1 MTQPLHIIIAV
12 GEPKLDYY
20 AHVTQTDIDNIG
32 LNNAADNYYT
42 SDQLERIKNALS
54 IESVDV
60 GGSITNTIIMLA
72 KLKRQSH
79 LLGYHADDQNNLVA
93 DTLKKNKTISWL
105 FNAHK
110 AGKGNLLVIVNK
122 DSGERL
128 FVNADYSGA
137 EQLPKIILNDEQK
150 TTINNSAL
158 IMLEG
163 YDWLLPQKT
172 AIHQEI
178 MHYKGQQSAVALS
191 LSDISVI
198 AKRHDTIVP
207 FIIEHVDLL
216 FGNEAE
222 IEALLSK
229 TIKRDIEINTISIDD
244 LAQQLNSALPN
255 TTIFMSFGDK
265 GAYCFANGAY
275 MHKSCDRIPKTDII
289 NTNGAGDCFMAGVL
303 DCYLS
308 PNDKWIERGL
318 IKGTLLGT
326 ACIQSKTTIPIDTA
340 IDAIAHST

>member
-1 MTQPLHIIIAV
+1 MQKSNPIIIAV

-20 AHVTQTDIDNIG
+20 AQVTDAEISAIG

-42 SDQLERIKNALS
+42 SDQLERIKDALNIDS
-54 IESVDV
+54 IDV

-72 KLKRQSH
+72 KLKRYSH
-79 LLGYHADDQNNLVA
+79 LLGYSADDKDGLVA
-93 DTLKKNKTISWL
+93 KTLNAHQTIPWL

-128 FVNADYSGA
+128 FVNADYSGV
-137 EQLPKIILNDEQK
+137 EQLPLITLSNEQK
-150 TTINNSAL
+150 NTINNSAL

-172 AIHQEI
+172 AIQHEI
-178 MHYKGQQSAVALS
+178 MTYKGQESVVALS

-198 AKRHDTIVP
+198 HKRHGVMMP
-207 FIIEHVDLL
+207 FIKEHVDLL

-222 IEALLSK
+222 IELLLSK
-229 TIKRDIEINTISIDD
+229 ATQSDITINDISMED
-244 LAQQLNSALPN
+244 LANRLNNALPN
-255 TTIFMSFGDK
+255 TTIFMSYGER
-265 GAYCFANGAY
+265 GAYCFTNGTY
-275 MHKSCDRIPKTDII
+275 MHKKCDIIPASDII

-303 DCYLS
+303 DSYL
-308 PNDKWIERGL
+308 DGGDTWIERGL
-318 IKGTLLGT
+318 LKGTSLGT
-326 ACIQSKTTIPIDTA
+326 ACIQSQTTIPNNKFLKTLKP
-340 IDAIAHST
+340 